1 MDEFLTGRNDYRSVI
16 ARYLAYLSVL
26 LEIVNNNHLTDLND
40 SLEQTF
46 CTLLNKIFN
55 WNLVNVNAE
64 RKNFP
69 GIDLADDSRR
79 ISVQISSDATP
90 GKVRET
96 LCTFFDKELDY
107 QYRELYI
114 VFMKSYRSTVKS
126 FYNELVRPYPFAA
139 DSHILDKDSLFAR
152 ISSFGDVA
160 KLKEIADFLRE
171 ECGKFPHEHIPTR
184 GSLETAGL
192 CSEFYIEESR
202 TEQIAKLAPLLQAN
216 EPLFIWGPG
225 GIGKTQFAQKIA
237 WKHKTGNG
245 PYTIKYIPSPYENED
260 AMQATILNA
269 PIDGKCFIGSDPG
282 EREKV
287 FSARLEYMSK
297 NFTGAIVIVD
307 DFYLPGRTLDQLKRE
322 VAFRA
327 LSGIGL
333 HLIFTTR
340 YFCTTRPDAYIAAL
354 TEGQL
359 MNQIRAH
366 CSDESLTDER
376 LRPLLGLV
384 GCNSMLAYL
393 FAETMCK
400 GGMEPEH
407 LITALESGDYSS
419 WNFPNISD
427 DRTGLEA
434 PFHEHMY
441 NLYDISAL
449 DDQTQQILALLLL
462 APQGGIDMKVF
473 RNALSDTQKVILLE
487 LIRSSWICQENGK
500 LVIYPVAVLVCR
512 NRLEPS
518 FDILRQFLC
527 KMKENCTRS
536 PLQPDQFAQVVTYF
550 DTASEY
556 FGSDHELLSWHEE
569 LKNEH
574 AEERR

>member
-1 MDEFLTGRNDYRSVI
+1 MDEFLTGRNDYRSII

-46 CTLLNKIFN
+46 CGLLNRIFE
-55 WNLVNVNAE
+55 WNLVNLNSE
-64 RKNFP
+64 DKNFP
-69 GIDLADDSRR
+69 GIDLADDSRK

-90 GKVRET
+90 SKVRDT
-96 LCTFFDKELDY
+96 LRTFFDKKLDC
-107 QYRELYI
+107 RFETLHI
-114 VFMKSYRSTVKS
+114 VFMKSYRSTVKN
-126 FYNELVRPYPFAA
+126 FDDELVRPFPFVAE
-139 DSHILDKDSLFAR
+139 SNIWDKDSLFSQ
-152 ISSFGDVA
+152 ISSFSDIA
-160 KLKEIADFLRE
+160 KIKEIADYLRE
-171 ECGKFPHEHIPTR
+171 ECGKFPHEHIPSR
-184 GSLETAGL
+184 GSLETAAL

-322 VAFRA
+322 VSFRA

-340 YFCTTRPDAYIAAL
+340 YLCTTRPDACIAAL

-400 GGMEPEH
+400 GGLEPEH
-407 LITALESGDYSS
+407 LVMALESGDY
-419 WNFPNISD
+419 NGLDLPNISD

-441 NLYDISAL
+441 NLYDINVL
-449 DDQTQQILALLLL
+449 DDKAQQILALLLI

-487 LIRSSWICQENGK
+487 LIRSSWICQENGR
-500 LVIYPVAVLVCR
+500 LAIYPVAVLVCR

-518 FDILRQFLC
+518 FDILRQFLR
-527 KMKENCTRS
+527 KMKENWTQS
-536 PLQPDQFAQVVTYF
+536 PLQPEQFAQVATYF

-556 FGSDHELLSWHEE
+556 FGSDNELLSWHEE

-574 AEERR
+574 AEGRR